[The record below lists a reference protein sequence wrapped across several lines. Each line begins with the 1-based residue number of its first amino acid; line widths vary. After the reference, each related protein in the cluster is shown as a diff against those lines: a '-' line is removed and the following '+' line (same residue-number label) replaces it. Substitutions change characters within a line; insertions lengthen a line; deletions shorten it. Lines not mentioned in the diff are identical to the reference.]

1 MWYADH
7 GAIEHCLKGVYN
19 FLYLRRRYVLPAADN
34 EFLQTTGDSEETVL
48 VALGQIA
55 GVIPALTQ
63 RIARLLW
70 LIVVAGHHVRPT
82 YNQFPFLARLA
93 ICAVH
98 RIDDAHGKRRTRQP
112 ARAENAP
119 PARPAPPPPF

>member
-34 EFLQTTGDSEETVL
+34 EFLQTTSDSEKTVL
-48 VALGQIA
+48 VALGEVA

-63 RIARLLW
+63 RIARLLR
-70 LIVVAGHHVRPT
+70 LIVVAWHHVRST
-82 YNQFPFLARLA
+82 YDQLPSRARLA
-93 ICAVH
+93 ISAV
-98 RIDDAHGKRRTRQP
+98 RGINDAHGEPRERQP

-119 PARPAPPPPF
+119 AG